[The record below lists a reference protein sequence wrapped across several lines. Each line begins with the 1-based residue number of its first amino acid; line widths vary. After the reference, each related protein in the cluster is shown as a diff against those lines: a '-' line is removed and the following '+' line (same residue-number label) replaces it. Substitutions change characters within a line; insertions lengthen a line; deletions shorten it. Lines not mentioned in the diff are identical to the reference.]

1 MESVTMSRGFLA
13 GILQLTGVLIA
24 TALLVSE
31 VQQAALGSVA
41 LLCFVCAGLLYHFR
55 PAAVIEVPVE
65 CMPNGVAAVVHEPEP
80 EPAAPITDVI
90 APLWSD
96 GRLQKTLKK
105 LDDAI
110 IQTEADM
117 QFADQLARAAGAH
130 VRSSAESIQASSHIL
145 CELDTSM
152 STIAHTFNELGAQSV
167 RIGALV
173 GSIQDIARQTNLL
186 ALNAAI
192 EAARAGDHGRGFAV
206 VADEVRNLSRRVAD
220 SSAQI
225 QTIAGELQQSAGDAR
240 AGIEGLGASTRSGME
255 QASVA
260 LRAMDEIR
268 GAAEQRMQIVERVMV
283 GLSGQRQLS
292 GAAQSLI
299 E

>member
-55 PAAVIEVPVE
+55 PATVIEVPVE
-65 CMPNGVAAVVHEPEP
+65 CMPSGVAAVVP
-80 EPAAPITDVI
+80 EPAPVVSTTEVI

>member
-1 MESVTMSRGFLA
+1 MSRGFLA

-55 PAAVIEVPVE
+55 PATVIEVPVE
-65 CMPNGVAAVVHEPEP
+65 CMPSGVAAVVP
-80 EPAAPITDVI
+80 EPAPVVSTTEVI

-299 E
+299 K

>member
-1 MESVTMSRGFLA
+1 MSRGFLA

-55 PAAVIEVPVE
+55 PATVIEVPVE
-65 CMPNGVAAVVHEPEP
+65 CMSSGVAAVVPEP
-80 EPAAPITDVI
+80 EPAPAPAPVASTTEVI

-225 QTIAGELQQSAGDAR
+225 QIIAGELQQSAGDAR

>member
-1 MESVTMSRGFLA
+1 MSRGFLA

-55 PAAVIEVPVE
+55 PATVIEVPVE

>member
-1 MESVTMSRGFLA
+1 MSRGFLA
-13 GILQLTGVLIA
+13 GILQLTGVVIA
-24 TALLVSE
+24 TAVLVSE

-55 PAAVIEVPVE
+55 PATVIEVPVE
-65 CMPNGVAAVVHEPEP
+65 CMPSGVAAVVP
-80 EPAAPITDVI
+80 EPAPVVSTTEVI

>member
-1 MESVTMSRGFLA
+1 MSRGFLA

-41 LLCFVCAGLLYHFR
+41 LLCFLCAGLLYHFR
-55 PAAVIEVPVE
+55 PATVIEVPVE
-65 CMPNGVAAVVHEPEP
+65 CMPSGVAAVVP
-80 EPAAPITDVI
+80 EPAPAPVASTTEVI

-299 E
+299 K

>member
-1 MESVTMSRGFLA
+1 MNRGFLA
-13 GILQLTGVLIA
+13 GLLQLTGVVIA
-24 TALLVSE
+24 TAVLVSE
-31 VQQAALGSVA
+31 VPQAALGSVA

-55 PAAVIEVPVE
+55 PATVIEVPVE
-65 CMPNGVAAVVHEPEP
+65 CMPSGVAAVVP
-80 EPAAPITDVI
+80 EPAPVASTTEVI

-130 VRSSAESIQASSHIL
+130 VRSSADSIQASSHIL

-283 GLSGQRQLS
+283 GLNGQRQLS
-292 GAAQSLI
+292 GAAQGLI
-299 E
+299 K

>member
-1 MESVTMSRGFLA
+1 MSRGFLA

-55 PAAVIEVPVE
+55 PATVIEVPVE
-65 CMPNGVAAVVHEPEP
+65 CMPSGVAAVVP
-80 EPAAPITDVI
+80 EPAPVVSTTEVI

>member
-55 PAAVIEVPVE
+55 PATVIEVPVE
-65 CMPNGVAAVVHEPEP
+65 CMPSGVAAVVP
-80 EPAAPITDVI
+80 EPAPVVSTTEVI

-117 QFADQLARAAGAH
+117 PFADQLARAAGAH

>member
-1 MESVTMSRGFLA
+1 MSRGFLA

-31 VQQAALGSVA
+31 VQQAALCSVA

-55 PAAVIEVPVE
+55 PATVIEVPVE
-65 CMPNGVAAVVHEPEP
+65 CMPSGVAAVVPEP
-80 EPAAPITDVI
+80 EPAPAASTSEVI

>member
-1 MESVTMSRGFLA
+1 MSRGFLA

-55 PAAVIEVPVE
+55 PATVIEVPVE
-65 CMPNGVAAVVHEPEP
+65 CMPSGVAAVVP
-80 EPAAPITDVI
+80 EPAPAPVASTTEVI

>member
-1 MESVTMSRGFLA
+1 MSRGFLA

-31 VQQAALGSVA
+31 VPQAALGSAA

-55 PAAVIEVPVE
+55 PATVIEVPVE
-65 CMPNGVAAVVHEPEP
+65 CRPSGVAAVVP
-80 EPAAPITDVI
+80 EPAPAASTTEVI
-90 APLWSD
+90 APLRSD

-292 GAAQSLI
+292 GAAQGLI

>member
-1 MESVTMSRGFLA
+1 MSRGFLA

-24 TALLVSE
+24 TAVLVSE
-31 VQQAALGSVA
+31 VPQAALGSVA

-55 PAAVIEVPVE
+55 PATVIEVPVE
-65 CMPNGVAAVVHEPEP
+65 CMPSGVAAVVP
-80 EPAAPITDVI
+80 EPAPAPVASTTEVI

>member
-1 MESVTMSRGFLA
+1 MSRGFLA

-24 TALLVSE
+24 TAVLMSE
-31 VQQAALGSVA
+31 VPQAALGSVA

-55 PAAVIEVPVE
+55 PATVIEVPVE
-65 CMPNGVAAVVHEPEP
+65 CMPSGVAAVVP
-80 EPAAPITDVI
+80 EPAPAPVASTTEVI

>member
-1 MESVTMSRGFLA
+1 MSRGFLA

-55 PAAVIEVPVE
+55 PATVIEVPVE
-65 CMPNGVAAVVHEPEP
+65 CMSSGVAAVVP
-80 EPAAPITDVI
+80 EPAPAPVASTTEVI

-299 E
+299 K

>member
-1 MESVTMSRGFLA
+1 MSRGFLA

-24 TALLVSE
+24 TAVLMSE
-31 VQQAALGSVA
+31 VPQAALGSVA

-55 PAAVIEVPVE
+55 PATVIEVPVE
-65 CMPNGVAAVVHEPEP
+65 CMPSGVAAVVP
-80 EPAAPITDVI
+80 EPAPAPVASTTEVI

-192 EAARAGDHGRGFAV
+192 EAARAADHGRGFAV

>member
-1 MESVTMSRGFLA
+1 MSRGFLA

-55 PAAVIEVPVE
+55 PATVIEVPVE
-65 CMPNGVAAVVHEPEP
+65 CMSSGVAAVVPEP
-80 EPAAPITDVI
+80 EPAPAPAPVASTTEVI

>member
-1 MESVTMSRGFLA
+1 MSRAFLA
-13 GILQLTGVLIA
+13 GIVQLTGVLIA

-31 VQQAALGSVA
+31 VRQAALGSVA

-55 PAAVIEVPVE
+55 PATVIEVPVE
-65 CMPNGVAAVVHEPEP
+65 CMPSGVAAVVP
-80 EPAAPITDVI
+80 EPAPAPVASTTEVI

>member
-1 MESVTMSRGFLA
+1 MRRGVLA
-13 GILQLTGVLIA
+13 GILQLAGVLIA
-24 TALLVSE
+24 AALLVLE
-31 VQQAALGSVA
+31 VHQVALAGVA
-41 LLCFVCAGLLYHFR
+41 LLCFVSAGLLYHVR
-55 PAAVIEVPVE
+55 PVTVIEVPVE
-65 CMPNGVAAVVHEPEP
+65 PLLAYVPEVVPEP
-80 EPAAPITDVI
+80 TPAASIPEVMPPVRD
-90 APLWSD
+90 D
-96 GRLQKTLKK
+96 GTLQKTLKQ

-130 VRSSAESIQASSHIL
+130 VRSSAQSIQASSHIL

-152 STIAHTFNELGAQSV
+152 TTIARTFNELGAQSV

-192 EAARAGDHGRGFAV
+192 EAARAGEQGRGFAV

-292 GAAQSLI
+292 GAAQGLI